1 MTSNTPLRSVLRPT
15 ELKRYVSRR
24 NKYSEPATDRIQ
36 SIIDEQTIKGYR
48 FTIKFYCGGK
58 MKRLLFCVIAVI
70 FISGCATIFTGSS
83 DPITFKS
90 VPEGAKVVVNG
101 ASIGRTPVTVPI
113 KRSLTPPQVQ
123 IKLDGYDT
131 QYIMLQNSFNG
142 VAILD
147 VFFLPG
153 FIVDA
158 ATGTIM
164 KYDILNY
171 EAELEAKN

>member
-1 MTSNTPLRSVLRPT
+1 
-15 ELKRYVSRR
+15 
-24 NKYSEPATDRIQ
+24 
-36 SIIDEQTIKGYR
+36 
-48 FTIKFYCGGK
+48 